1 MKSAP
6 GWGFLTTFDERIL
19 PHPREIGKNFYFLMK
34 SPPIARTPLPPPP
47 DGVYIDRCIIVPKG
61 KEDPTRSVFVETNP

>member
-47 DGVYIDRCIIVPKG
+47 MGFTLIG
-61 KEDPTRSVFVETNP
+61 AL